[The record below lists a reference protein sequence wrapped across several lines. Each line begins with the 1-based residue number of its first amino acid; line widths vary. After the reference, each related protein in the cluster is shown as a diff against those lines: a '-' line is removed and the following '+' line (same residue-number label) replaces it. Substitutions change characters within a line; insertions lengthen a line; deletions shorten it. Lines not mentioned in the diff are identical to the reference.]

1 MLEGMLQVQGLR
13 SGYGQ
18 IPVLHGVDFHVEQG
32 EVLGILGHNGMGKST
47 LIRTL
52 MGYLPA
58 TDGSIMFEGRDITR
72 AATHNRARAGLGYVP
87 QGRRIFPDLTVM
99 ENMEMGGV
107 RQSKDKIDYILSLFP
122 RLHNMLDR
130 QGGALSG
137 GEQQILALAR
147 ALCAAPKLVFLD
159 EPTEGIQ
166 PSIIEQIGELLHRL
180 VKELNLTIVM
190 VEQNFDFITDLSTR
204 VAILQKGEIVRSL
217 TPAELLDEGVIDEFV
232 GMEA

>member
-1 MLEGMLQVQGLR
+1 MLEGMLQVRGLR

-18 IPVLHGVDFHVEQG
+18 IPVLRGVDFHVEQG

-58 TDGSIMFEGRDITR
+58 TDGAIMFDDQDITR
-72 AATHNRARAGLGYVP
+72 AATHTRARAGLGYVP

-107 RQSKDKIDYILSLFP
+107 LQSKDKIDYILSLFP

-130 QGGALSG
+130 RGGALSG

-147 ALCAAPKLVFLD
+147 ALCATPKLVFLD

-166 PSIIEQIGELLHRL
+166 PSIIEQIGELLQQL
-180 VKELNLTIVM
+180 VKELYLTIVV
-190 VEQNFDFITDLSTR
+190 VEQNLDFITDLSTR

-217 TPAELLDEGVIDEFV
+217 TSAELLDEGVIDEFV

>member
-1 MLEGMLQVQGLR
+1 MLEVKGLR

-18 IPVLHGVDFHVEQG
+18 IPVLHGVDFNVEQG
-32 EVLGILGHNGMGKST
+32 KVLGILGHNGMGKST

-58 TDGSIMFEGRDITR
+58 IGGTITFQGQNITH
-72 AATHNRARAGLGYVP
+72 AATHIRARAGLGYVP
-87 QGRRIFPDLTVM
+87 QGRRIFPNLTVM

-107 RQSKDKIDYILSLFP
+107 RQDKEKIDHILSLFP

-130 QGGALSG
+130 RGGALSG

-147 ALCAAPKLVFLD
+147 ALCADPKLVFLD

-166 PSIIEQIGELLHRL
+166 PSIIEQIGELLHQL
-180 VKELNLTIVM
+180 VKDLDLTIVV
-190 VEQNFDFITDLSTR
+190 VEQNLDFIIDLSNR

-217 TPAELLDEGVIDEFV
+217 NPAQLLDDGVIDEFV

>member
-1 MLEGMLQVQGLR
+1 MLEGMLQVRGLR

-58 TDGSIMFEGRDITR
+58 TDGSIMFEDQDITR
-72 AATHNRARAGLGYVP
+72 AATHTRARAGLGYVP

-130 QGGALSG
+130 RGGALSG

-147 ALCAAPKLVFLD
+147 ALCAAPKFCNGSRCGD
-159 EPTEGIQ
+159 N
-166 PSIIEQIGELLHRL
+166 RL
-180 VKELNLTIVM
+180 VSFHK
-190 VEQNFDFITDLSTR
+190 
-204 VAILQKGEIVRSL
+204 
-217 TPAELLDEGVIDEFV
+217 EGVWY
-232 GMEA
+232 

>member
-13 SGYGQ
+13 SSYGQ

>member
-1 MLEGMLQVQGLR
+1 MLEVKGLR

-47 LIRTL
+47 LICTL

-58 TDGSIMFEGRDITR
+58 TAGSITFEGQDITR
-72 AATHNRARAGLGYVP
+72 APTHTRARAGLGYVP

-107 RQSKDKIDYILSLFP
+107 RQDKEKIDYILSLFP

-130 QGGALSG
+130 RGGALSG

-147 ALCAAPKLVFLD
+147 ALCADPKLVFLD

-166 PSIIEQIGELLHRL
+166 PSIIEQIGELLGQL
-180 VKELNLTIVM
+180 VKELNLTIVV
-190 VEQNFDFITDLSTR
+190 VEQNLDFITDLSSR

-217 TPAELLDEGVIDEFV
+217 TPAELMDEGVIDEFV

>member
-13 SGYGQ
+13 SSYGQ

-180 VKELNLTIVM
+180 VKELNLTIVV